1 MLNPGYKFQI
11 KEKKIYP
18 PLPEDIYC
26 VELFDIDMDTVVDKK
41 SGEKRDVL
49 KFQFV
54 VLDAGEYRGRSIWKN
69 YVPTYLWEVGNDK
82 NALYQI
88 TKAMIQRDMTLEEMM
103 GFTSDKINM
112 LVGFQCRVTTV
123 NKVGT
128 GLNSD
133 KTYTNIDKFLPKK
146 EALPKLTDE
155 EKEKATVKA
164 KPEATESTMPTP
176 APVMDSEIPLIG
188 QEEVVEVA
196 IQSLGGKVV
205 GEVKPTAYGVGASE
219 APDADKMDISKVPF

>member
-1 MLNPGYKFQI
+1 MLPANYKFPVR
-11 KEKKIYP
+11 EKKVYP
-18 PLPEDIYC
+18 PMPEDMYQ
-26 VELFDIDMDTVVDKK
+26 VELFVIDMDTVVDKK

-88 TKAMIQRDMTLEEMM
+88 TKAMIQRDMSLEEMM

-123 NKVGT
+123 NKAGT

-146 EALPKLTDE
+146 EALPKLTAE
-155 EKEKATVKA
+155 EKEKATIKA
-164 KPEATESTMPTP
+164 KPESTESTMPTP
-176 APVMDSEIPLIG
+176 APVMDSEIPTIG
-188 QEEVVEVA
+188 QDEAVEIA
-196 IQSLGGKVV
+196 IKSLGGKVV
-205 GEVKPTAYGVGASE
+205 DEKEDTL
-219 APDADKMDISKVPF
+219 ISQVPF